1 MSTDYVYLASAS
13 PRRRDL
19 LRQIGVEH
27 RLLGVEV
34 DEAVIAGEAP
44 EGYVRRL
51 AAAKARCGWEGLA
64 AAGAESAPVLGADT
78 AVVLDGRIIGKPRDR
93 ADALTILGGLSG
105 RTHEVLT
112 AVALC
117 DATVERAALSR
128 SRVSFRALS
137 ADECA
142 RYWDTGEPRDK
153 AGAYAIQGLA
163 AVFVTDL
170 AGSYSGVMGLP
181 LFETAQLLAQAGVA
195 RWCSR

>member
-1 MSTDYVYLASAS
+1 MSNDFVYLASAS
-13 PRRRDL
+13 PRRREL
-19 LRQIGVEH
+19 LRQIGVVH

-34 DEAVIAGEAP
+34 DETAAAGESP

-51 AAAKARCGWEGLA
+51 AGAKARCGWDSLTA
-64 AAGAESAPVLGADT
+64 ASADHAPVLGADT

-93 ADALTILGGLSG
+93 ADALTILSSLSG

-112 AVALC
+112 AVTLC
-117 DATVERAALSR
+117 DATAERSALSR

-137 ADECA
+137 PDECA

-170 AGSYSGVMGLP
+170 AGSHSGVMGLP